1 MYEGPKVSNGLSLDV
16 QTTELQARNN
26 QSRQHWHKEKEF
38 IPSGEQQKMEE
49 LKEGWR
55 DAVDRVLER

>member
-1 MYEGPKVSNGLSLDV
+1 LAVGYWSDIHEI
-16 QTTELQARNN
+16 
-26 QSRQHWHKEKEF
+26 RQHWHKEKEF

>member
-1 MYEGPKVSNGLSLDV
+1 MKSVNIGIKK
-16 QTTELQARNN
+16 RNL
-26 QSRQHWHKEKEF
+26 F
-38 IPSGEQQKMEE
+38 LPGEQQKMEE